1 MVATFEKISSEIFNS
16 YTHTL
21 SEKDRINDVLDHILD
36 KKQQFNNL
44 SSEINALTN
53 LVSNLTWINN
63 LTESDEVIIQG
74 LIDIGKKVDLQLR
87 KFYSA
92 EIIKYSNKD
101 WFNVEF
107 NDFQSAIDLHQETL
121 IDVEHII
128 FQLRKDNEFTE
139 LTEFLDEL

>member
-21 SEKDRINDVLDHILD
+21 SEKDRVNDVLDHILD